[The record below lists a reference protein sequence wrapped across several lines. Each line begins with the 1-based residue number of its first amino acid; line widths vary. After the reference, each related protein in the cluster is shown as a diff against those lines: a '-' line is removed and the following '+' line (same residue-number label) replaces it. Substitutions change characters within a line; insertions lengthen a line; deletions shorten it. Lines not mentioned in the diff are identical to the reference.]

1 MNRKQRIA
9 IYMRLSKGDHG
20 GGESNSIRMQRELL
34 REFAAAHFKAYE
46 LLEFEDDGYSGTN
59 FNRPGVAWLLEMVRN
74 MEVDCI
80 LVKDFSRFSRDYIEL
95 GAYIEQIF
103 PFMGVRF
110 ISVNDG
116 YDSADT
122 RYLAGQLD
130 ISFKNL
136 LYDLYSKDLSVKV
149 KSALRVRK
157 EKGQYVSPAS
167 PFGYVKSRED
177 RHMLQIDETEAEIV
191 RRIFALA
198 LQGHSSTDIARL
210 FNREGVKTPMQL
222 RAERGEAGRAP
233 KKGIFLWQSSTVCQI
248 LRNRAYVGDFVY
260 GKTEKETVG
269 GRNRPKPRSE
279 WKVCENHH
287 APIIDR
293 DVFEKLQERRGKTDG
308 SDSGANQGTHS
319 SEKKQAPEERHP
331 LAGRLA
337 CGCCGRN
344 LCLRKLPVPCFV
356 CPYRHVNP
364 QEGCVKKAD
373 AAYLEKYVLSEM
385 QLHVLHMGGEEN
397 LKGRCRAIAGKKL
410 EAWKKERRRL
420 QREVSLLKRQK
431 AEAYEAYS
439 VKNRTRNGQPADN
452 RTLAE
457 RAWAKE
463 EALAEKAWA
472 KEEALAEKAWA
483 KEEALAEKTWVKE
496 EVSTER
502 AWAKEEALAE
512 KAWAKEALT
521 EKVLGMQD
529 ISGSVSDGSQ
539 VAGEPSM
546 GREEPLKT
554 GLAEIDKKIT
564 AIRNQIA
571 EAEEKAAF
579 YKQIMGTGRET
590 ADAAG
595 NGGKNTEVIN
605 TNLMHCL
612 GLARLTARNVSVLID
627 KIVVYGGGKT
637 EIHWVEQEGD
647 ALFRQLCDTGGN

>member
-46 LLEFEDDGYSGTN
+46 LLEFEDDGYSGTS
-59 FNRPGVAWLLEMVRN
+59 FNRPGVARLLEMVRN

-222 RAERGEAGRAP
+222 RAERGGAGRAP
-233 KKGIFLWQSSTVCQI
+233 KKGIFFWQSSTVCQI

-319 SEKKQAPEERHP
+319 SEKKQALEERHP

-337 CGCCGRN
+337 CGCCGGI
-344 LCLRKLPVPCFV
+344 LCF
-356 CPYRHVNP
+356 
-364 QEGCVKKAD
+364 KAWQP
-373 AAYLEKYVLSEM
+373 A
-385 QLHVLHMGGEEN
+385 GG
-397 LKGRCRAIAGKKL
+397 
-410 EAWKKERRRL
+410 
-420 QREVSLLKRQK
+420 VRQK
-431 AEAYEAYS
+431 GGC
-439 VKNRTRNGQPADN
+439 RLP
-452 RTLAE
+452 
-457 RAWAKE
+457 
-463 EALAEKAWA
+463 
-472 KEEALAEKAWA
+472 
-483 KEEALAEKTWVKE
+483 
-496 EVSTER
+496 
-502 AWAKEEALAE
+502 
-512 KAWAKEALT
+512 
-521 EKVLGMQD
+521 
-529 ISGSVSDGSQ
+529 
-539 VAGEPSM
+539 GE
-546 GREEPLKT
+546 
-554 GLAEIDKKIT
+554 IC
-564 AIRNQIA
+564 
-571 EAEEKAAF
+571 AF
-579 YKQIMGTGRET
+579 
-590 ADAAG
+590 
-595 NGGKNTEVIN
+595 
-605 TNLMHCL
+605 
-612 GLARLTARNVSVLID
+612 
-627 KIVVYGGGKT
+627 
-637 EIHWVEQEGD
+637 
-647 ALFRQLCDTGGN
+647 

>member
-1 MNRKQRIA
+1 MNRKRRIA

-34 REFAAAHFKAYE
+34 RGFAEAHFKAYE
-46 LLEFEDDGYSGTN
+46 LLEFEDDGYSGTS
-59 FNRPGVAWLLEMVRN
+59 FSRPGVARLLEMVRN

-191 RRIFALA
+191 RRIFVLA

-308 SDSGANQGTHS
+308 SDSGANKKACLP
-319 SEKKQAPEERHP
+319 EKENNSGERHP

-337 CGCCGRN
+337 CGCCGRS

-373 AAYLEKYVLSEM
+373 AAYLEQYVLSEM
-385 QLHVLHMGGEEN
+385 QLHVLYMGGEEN

-452 RTLAE
+452 GALAEKAWAKEEALAE

-463 EALAEKAWA
+463 EALAEKVWA
-472 KEEALAEKAWA
+472 KEEALGK
-483 KEEALAEKTWVKE
+483 
-496 EVSTER
+496 
-502 AWAKEEALAE
+502 
-512 KAWAKEALT
+512 
-521 EKVLGMQD
+521 QI
-529 ISGSVSDGSQ
+529 ISGNALDGSQ
-539 VAGEPSM
+539 VAKGNSA
-546 GREEPLKT
+546 GREQPLKT
-554 GLAEIDKKIT
+554 GLAEIEKKIMGIK
-564 AIRNQIA
+564 AQIT

-612 GLARLTARNVSVLID
+612 GLTNLTARNVSVLID

-637 EIHWVEQEGD
+637 EIHWAEQEGD